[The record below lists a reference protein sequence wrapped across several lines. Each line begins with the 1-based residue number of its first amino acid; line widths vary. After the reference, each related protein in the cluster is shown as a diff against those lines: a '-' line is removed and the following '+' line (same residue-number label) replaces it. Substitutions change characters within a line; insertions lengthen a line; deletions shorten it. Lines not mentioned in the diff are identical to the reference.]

1 MPIKQSIWRI
11 GQKPTPLIPSK
22 LENEELLEE
31 MIESDASILEDEW
44 LLIGRQVV
52 TKYKKEIDLLAI
64 APDSSLVIIEL
75 KKSKTPRDVVAQ
87 AIDYASWVE
96 HLKADEISNIY
107 ENYSKGKN
115 LKEAFQDKFHVELE
129 EENLNQSHQM
139 VIVAAEL
146 DDATERIIN
155 YLSERGIAINA
166 VFFEVF
172 SDGKEQ
178 FLSRRWFVDPA
189 EVQSSQ
195 SSSASNKEPW
205 NGEFFVS
212 FGDDEQRSWED
223 ARKYG
228 FISAGGGIWYS
239 RTLNLLKPNDRIWV
253 RIPKDGYVGVG
264 VVESEVIPA
273 SEFEVEEGGKRIS
286 ILDVTTSAHYGSSK
300 VNTEDQEY
308 FVKVKWINTFSRE
321 QAYDELGFFGNQNS
335 VCKPTAARWRSTVEH
350 LKDKFG
356 VKQ

>member
-11 GQKPTPLIPSK
+11 GQKPTPLMPSK

-96 HLKADEISNIY
+96 HLKADEISSIY

-115 LKEAFQDKFHVELE
+115 LKEAFQNKFHVELE

-139 VIVAAEL
+139 VIVASEL
-146 DDATERIIN
+146 DDVTQRIIN

-195 SSSASNKEPW
+195 SSPASNKEPW

-239 RTLNLLKPNDRIWV
+239 RTLNLLKPNNRIWV

-273 SEFEVEEGGKRIS
+273 SEFEVEEGGKRVS
-286 ILDVTTSAHYGSSK
+286 ILDATTSAHYGSSK

-308 FVKVKWINTFSRE
+308 FVKVKWINTYSRE

-335 VCKPTAARWRSTVEH
+335 VCKPTAARWRSTVEN
-350 LKDKFG
+350 LKNKFG
-356 VKQ
+356 IN

>member
-11 GQKPTPLIPSK
+11 GQKPTPLTPSK

-87 AIDYASWVE
+87 SIDYASWVE
-96 HLKADEISNIY
+96 HLKADEISSIY

-115 LKEAFQDKFHVELE
+115 LKEAFQNKFHVELE

-139 VIVAAEL
+139 VIVASEL
-146 DDATERIIN
+146 DDTTERIIN

-195 SSSASNKEPW
+195 SSPSLNKEPW

-212 FGDDEQRSWED
+212 FGDDEQRSWQD

-273 SEFEVEEGGKRIS
+273 SEFEVEEGGKRVS
-286 ILDVTTSAHYGSSK
+286 ILDATTSAHYGSTK

-321 QAYDELGFFGNQNS
+321 QAYNKLGFFGNQNS

-350 LKDKFG
+350 LKDEFG
-356 VKQ
+356 VN

>member
-11 GQKPTPLIPSK
+11 GQRPAPLMPSK
-22 LENEELLEE
+22 LEKEELLEE

-52 TKYKKEIDLLAI
+52 TKYKKAIDLLAI

-96 HLKADEISNIY
+96 HLKADEISSIY
-107 ENYSKGKN
+107 ERYSNGKN
-115 LKEAFQDKFHVELE
+115 LKEAFQKKFNVELE

-139 VIVAAEL
+139 VIVASEL

-189 EVQSSQ
+189 EVQSLQ
-195 SSSASNKEPW
+195 SSPVLNKEPW

-212 FGDDEQRSWED
+212 FGDDDQRSWED

-228 FISAGGGIWYS
+228 FISAGAGIWYS
-239 RTLNLLKPNDRIWV
+239 RTLNLLEPKDRIWV

-264 VVESEVIPA
+264 IVESAVIPA
-273 SEFEVEEGGKRIS
+273 SEFEIEENGKHTS
-286 ILDVTTSAHYGSSK
+286 ILEANTSAHYGSSK

-308 FVKVKWINTFSRE
+308 FVKVKWIKTFPRA
-321 QAYDELGFFGNQNS
+321 QAFDELGFFGNQNS
-335 VCKPTAARWRSTVEH
+335 VCKPTVARWRNTVDR

-356 VKQ
+356 VN

>member
-1 MPIKQSIWRI
+1 M
-11 GQKPTPLIPSK
+11 PSK

-96 HLKADEISNIY
+96 HLKADEIASIY

-115 LKEAFQDKFHVELE
+115 LKEAFQNKFHVELE

-139 VIVAAEL
+139 VIVASEL

-195 SSSASNKEPW
+195 SSPASNKEPW

-264 VVESEVIPA
+264 VVVSDVIPA
-273 SEFEVEEGGKRIS
+273 SEFEVEESGKRVS
-286 ILDVTTSAHYGSSK
+286 ILEATTSGHYGSSK

-308 FVKVKWINTFSRE
+308 FVKVKWINTYSRE
-321 QAYDELGFFGNQNS
+321 QAYDELGFFGNQNT
-335 VCKPTAARWRSTVEH
+335 VCKPTAARWRNTVDR
-350 LKDKFG
+350 LKDKFR
-356 VKQ
+356 VN